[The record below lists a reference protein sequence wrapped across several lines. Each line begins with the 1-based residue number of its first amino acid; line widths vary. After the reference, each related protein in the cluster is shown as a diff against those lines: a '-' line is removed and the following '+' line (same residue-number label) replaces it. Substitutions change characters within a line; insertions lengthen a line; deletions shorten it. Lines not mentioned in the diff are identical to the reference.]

1 MNWET
6 AFQAASTLAFVG
18 WVLLAAAPRS
28 ARVLGILRYGIV
40 GLICA
45 AYALLVALYLGR
57 VEGGGFMSLAGVK
70 ALMSSDPVILAGWLH
85 YLAFDLMAGLWIA
98 SKADEMGLSRI
109 AQVPF
114 LFLTLM
120 LGPVGLLAFYGVVA
134 AKSRAAR

>member
-6 AFQAASTLAFVG
+6 AFQAASTLAFAG
-18 WVLLAAAPRS
+18 WALLAAAPRS
-28 ARVLGILRYGIV
+28 ARVLGMVRYGIV

-85 YLAFDLMAGLWIA
+85 YLAFDLVAGLWIA
-98 SKADEMGLSRI
+98 GKADELGLSRI
-109 AQVPF
+109 VQAPV
-114 LFLTLM
+114 LLLTLM
-120 LGPVGLLAFYGVVA
+120 LGPVGLLAFYAVMGT
-134 AKSRAAR
+134 RGTR